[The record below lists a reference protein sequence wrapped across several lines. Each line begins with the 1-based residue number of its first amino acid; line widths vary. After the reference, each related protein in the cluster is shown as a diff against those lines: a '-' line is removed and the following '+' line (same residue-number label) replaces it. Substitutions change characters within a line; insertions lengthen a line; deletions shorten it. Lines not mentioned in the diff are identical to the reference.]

1 MSLVINVVTLT
12 RSFTISDGRARNSK
26 TGVIVSETLPKLEKL
41 TPSVTIGFTG
51 TLEPAREVIARF
63 RALPNAA
70 ELKYSDEIAP
80 VIFGL
85 ASRLPGSAPLQLLVT
100 GPASCGSMA
109 TFTANSEEAYR
120 VTELYPKPDS
130 PSYAVLGTG
139 HGSASLVKS
148 LCLLLAFS
156 NRDPDKIPQQSIFST
171 MQEYLVRISECDSS
185 VNRNIYRDY
194 LELP

>member
-85 ASRLPGSAPLQLLVT
+85 AAQLPGSDPLQLLVT
-100 GPASCGSMA
+100 GSASHGSMA

-120 VTELYPKPDS
+120 VTKLYPKPDS
-130 PSYAVLGTG
+130 PSYAVLGNG
-139 HGSASLVKS
+139 HSSASLVRS

-185 VNRNIYRDY
+185 VNREIYRDY
-194 LELP
+194 LELL

>member
-12 RSFTISDGRARNSK
+12 RSFTISDGRARNFK

-85 ASRLPGSAPLQLLVT
+85 AAQLPGSDTLQLLVT

-109 TFTANSEEAYR
+109 SFTANSEKAYQ
-120 VTELYPKPDS
+120 VTELYPAHSS
-130 PSYAVLGTG
+130 PCYAVLGKA
-139 HGSASLVKS
+139 HSSAQLVTS
-148 LCLLLAFS
+148 ISRLLRDAKM
-156 NRDPDKIPQQSIFST
+156 DPDKIPQQSMFST